1 MGRSANL
8 RKYAMTQN
16 PLRELQSFGQS
27 VWLDF
32 LSRSL
37 LKSGQL
43 ARLIEEDGVSGV
55 TSNPAIFEKAING
68 STDYDVA
75 SRELAQQGMDGD
87 MIYRELVEA
96 DVTEAADLLHPV
108 YDRTRGRDGFVSLEV
123 SPLFANDTAE
133 TVSEAHALWRAL
145 LRHNVFIKVPGT
157 TKGIP
162 AIRELIAEGI
172 NVNVTLLFSLGRYR
186 EVAQAY
192 LEGLQMRLTRGLP
205 IDEVASVASFF
216 LSRIDTLLDPQLEK
230 AAKQGGASGK
240 AAGDLVGEVAIAS
253 AKQAYHIYQE
263 VFQGLQFASLREHGA
278 RPQRL
283 LWASTSG
290 KNPAYPDVKYVE
302 ALIGAETINTMPL
315 ETIEAYRDHGAPRL
329 TLEEHVAQ
337 AQSVLARLGELG
349 IDLDAATD
357 QLENE
362 GVVKFATPFAALM
375 QTLEAKRLL
384 AITG

>member
-1 MGRSANL
+1 MA
-8 RKYAMTQN
+8 QN

-32 LSRSL
+32 LSRGL

-68 STDYDVA
+68 STDYDGA
-75 SRELAQQGMDGD
+75 IRELAQQGLHSDL
-87 MIYRELVEA
+87 IYRALVVA

-123 SPLFANDTAE
+123 SPLFANDTAQ

-157 TKGIP
+157 REGIP

-172 NVNVTLLFSLGRYR
+172 NVNVTLLFSLVRYR
-186 EVAQAY
+186 EVARAY
-192 LEGLQMRLTRGLP
+192 LEGLQMRLARGLS

-230 AAKQGGASGK
+230 AVKQGGASGK
-240 AAGDLVGEVAIAS
+240 AAGELVGEVAIAS

-263 VFQGLQFASLREHGA
+263 VFQGPEFAPLREHGA

-290 KNPAYPDVKYVE
+290 KNPAYSDVKYVE
-302 ALIGAETINTMPL
+302 ALIGAGTINTMPL

-329 TLEEHVAQ
+329 TLEDHMAQ

-362 GVVKFATPFAALM
+362 GVVKFATPFASLM
-375 QTLEAKRLL
+375 RTLEAKQRL
-384 AITG
+384 ATAG